1 MLKTLY
7 QQIKQYRT
15 AALLTPGFTA
25 LEVLMD
31 VLIPYVTASL
41 IDKGINAG
49 DMENVYFYGAIM
61 MGMALLSLVFGIL
74 GGRCSAYA
82 STGFAANLRA
92 AMYRN
97 IQRMAFSDIDKY
109 ATSGLITRMTTDV
122 NALQSA
128 FQQIMG
134 ISVRAPFKLLL
145 SILMC
150 LVIDARLSLIFLI
163 ALVILSF
170 SLYHIISRVAR
181 LFQQVFVK
189 YDDLNQSVQE
199 NITGIR
205 LVKAFVREDYE
216 NAKFAKAAENLYKL
230 YVKAESLMAW
240 NHPIMN
246 MVVYGCII
254 ALSWMGAH
262 YIVEG
267 TLTTGE
273 LTSLFTYVMSILM
286 SLMMLS
292 MVFVMLTQSAASAKR
307 VAEIIEEEPDIV
319 NPANGITT
327 IPDGSIE
334 FRQVRFDYKSKVE
347 GRRSKVEGQRPKDE
361 GRSSLLVPPSSHH
374 SSLLAPPSS
383 QSPLSE
389 GEGSGVRLPHKRSA
403 LYNITFS
410 IKSGETI
417 GVIGGT
423 GSGKSTLVNLISR
436 LYDPRE
442 GEVCVGGHNVKDYDL
457 TALRHAV
464 SVVLQQNILFSGT
477 VLDNLRW
484 GNPDATLEECRYACQ
499 MAQADEFV
507 SQMPEGY
514 DTQIEQG
521 GTNVSGGQ
529 KQRLCIARALL
540 KHPKILVLDD
550 STSACDT
557 ATDAKIRE
565 AIHHQLPEMTKIII
579 AQRILSVR
587 DCDRILVLDNGVVT
601 GFDTHDNLLK
611 TNTLYQEINAI
622 QHEDGGDFDDKSL
635 TPDPSLSERGGTRK
649 EERGARNEER
659 LRVGER
665 SSGMGGATFDLR
677 PLK

>member
-15 AALLTPGFTA
+15 AALLTPAFTA

-61 MGMALLSLVFGIL
+61 LGMAFLSLAFGII
-74 GGRCSAYA
+74 GGRFSAYA
-82 STGFAANLRA
+82 STGFAANLRL
-92 AMYRN
+92 AMYQN
-97 IQRMAFSDIDKY
+97 IQRFAFSDIDKY

-122 NALQSA
+122 NSLQSA
-128 FQQIMG
+128 FQQILG
-134 ISVRAPFKLLL
+134 ISVRAPFKLVL

-163 ALVILSF
+163 ALIILSF

-189 YDDLNQSVQE
+189 YDELNQSVQE
-199 NITGIR
+199 NVTGIR

-216 NAKFAKAAENLYKL
+216 NEKFARAAENLYKL
-230 YVKAESLMAW
+230 YVKAEGLMAW

-262 YIVEG
+262 YIVDG

-273 LTSLFTYVMSILM
+273 LTSLFTYIMSILM

-319 NPANGITT
+319 NPEHPVFEIA
-327 IPDGSIE
+327 DGSLA
-334 FRQVRFDYKSKVE
+334 FRNVRFDYVTNKD
-347 GRRSKVEGQRPKDE
+347 RRSKVEG
-361 GRSSLLVPPSSHH
+361 
-374 SSLLAPPSS
+374 
-383 QSPLSE
+383 
-389 GEGSGVRLPHKRSA
+389 HKRSA
-403 LYNITFS
+403 LFNINFN
-410 IKSGETI
+410 IQSGETI
-417 GVIGGT
+417 GIIGGT
-423 GSGKSTLVNLISR
+423 GSGKSTLISLISR
-436 LYDPRE
+436 LYDPTQ
-442 GEVCVGGHNVKDYDL
+442 GEVFVGGHNVKDYDL

-464 SVVLQQNILFSGT
+464 SVVLQQNILFSGS

-484 GNPDATLEECRYACQ
+484 GNPDATLEECRKACQ
-499 MAQADEFV
+499 MAQADDFV
-507 SQMPEGY
+507 SAMPEGY
-514 DTQIEQG
+514 DTHIEQG

-540 KHPKILVLDD
+540 KHPKILILDD

-565 AIHHQLPEMTKIII
+565 AFHTQLPDMTKVII
-579 AQRILSVR
+579 AQRILSVK
-587 DCDRILVLDNGVVT
+587 DCDRILVMDNGVVT
-601 GFDTHDNLLK
+601 GFDTHENLLK
-611 TNTLYQEINAI
+611 NNTLYQEINAI
-622 QHEDGGDFDDKSL
+622 QNENVGDFDEVK
-635 TPDPSLSERGGTRK
+635 
-649 EERGARNEER
+649 
-659 LRVGER
+659 
-665 SSGMGGATFDLR
+665 GGAA
-677 PLK
+677 